1 MLVSKMLCGVLQQ
14 EPCPIFGSNMRM
26 GIRVL
31 TYVIP
36 LAFAFGCKSDTAVER
51 APLPTSD
58 DMSAPKRAPAP
69 KSAPAPKPVPA
80 PAPGSVP
87 DPIDLK

>member
-1 MLVSKMLCGVLQQ
+1 
-14 EPCPIFGSNMRM
+14 MRIV
-26 GIRVL
+26 IRVL
-31 TYVIP
+31 ACLIALT
-36 LAFAFGCKSDTAVER
+36 FTFGCQSDTALER
-51 APLPTSD
+51 PPLQTND

-69 KSAPAPKPVPA
+69 KSAPAPAPAPVRPV

>member
-1 MLVSKMLCGVLQQ
+1 
-14 EPCPIFGSNMRM
+14 M

-36 LAFAFGCKSDTAVER
+36 LVFAFGCKSDTAVER

-58 DMSAPKRAPAP
+58 DMSAPGRAPAP
-69 KSAPAPKPVPA
+69 KSAPAPKRV

>member
-1 MLVSKMLCGVLQQ
+1 MC
-14 EPCPIFGSNMRM
+14 
-26 GIRVL
+26 IRVL

-36 LAFAFGCKSDTAVER
+36 LVFTFGCNSHTAVER
-51 APLPTSD
+51 APSQASD

-80 PAPGSVP
+80 PGSVP